1 MSNGRVAAITGA
13 GSGVEAATARSL
25 AATGANVVLGARRYE
40 RLRGVLEATEQRGGG
55 AFAMRC
61 NFTTRSASRSPG
73 ASRIGALR
81 GIWRPR
87 RQCGVMPVS
96 FVRNLGVEEWERMV
110 DVKTKGVLYG
120 TASVLPSMPA
130 READT
135 S

>member
-81 GIWRPR
+81 GD
-87 RQCGVMPVS
+87 
-96 FVRNLGVEEWERMV
+96 L
-110 DVKTKGVLYG
+110 
-120 TASVLPSMPA
+120 ASASTMRGHA
-130 READT
+130 RELRQKSRSRRVGTHGGRQD
-135 S
+135 